1 MTALGN
7 HVVAGGEG
15 ENSVGWSL
23 YGRRRAIW
31 NRALSTA
38 VRGPMVDGTL
48 GRVVLLLFRFRV
60 VTVLVGLVPRDLDNA
75 VVDSE

>member
-1 MTALGN
+1 M
-7 HVVAGGEG
+7 
-15 ENSVGWSL
+15 GWSL

-31 NRALSTA
+31 YRALSTA

-60 VTVLVGLVPRDLDNA
+60 VTVLVWLVATYVLICSTEGLVPRDLDNA